1 MLTTVPQQDTGDLD
15 QPQIVGGL
23 LLVAHQNGA
32 AFREP
37 AQCAL
42 HHPSPRR
49 VTLLPGAIFLLLADA
64 PYVGGVAAGLHCLLD
79 LRSLVVAL
87 VQAQMLGRP
96 LRGLGALDHHGVER
110 GFEQLE
116 VRYVRPSHYD
126 SQRPSPGLHQ
136 QGALHPVF
144 ASIGGIG
151 AYEVPPKR
159 ALPLDPSAACHS
171 KSTPPSSSHSSM
183 SLSQMRSSTPSSTHL
198 CKVRCTE
205 ESSGN
210 SFGKRFHWQPLL
222 ILKMIASRASRRSM
236 RGRPVLFGGSC
247 FSRIGS
253 MISHSSSGTR
263 QMVGS
268 SFTWVGVSVIN
279 TRPLPIVS
287 SALIYDRRS
296 FEIVSKR
303 AEGGIHRPCAYCIK
317 YSKLFKRSAMHPSAW
332 KNLYENVKR

>member
-15 QPQIVGGL
+15 QPQVVGGL

-64 PYVGGVAAGLHCLLD
+64 PYVGGVAAGLHRLLD

-116 VRYVRPSHYD
+116 VRYVRPGHYD
-126 SQRPSPGLHQ
+126 SQRPSPGLHE

-159 ALPLDPSAACHS
+159 TLPIAPSDACHS
-171 KSTPPSSSHSSM
+171 RSTPPSSSHSSM
-183 SLSQMRSSTPSSTHL
+183 SLSQMRSNTPSSTHL
-198 CKVRCTE
+198 WKVRCTD

-210 SFGKRFHWQPLL
+210 SFGIWFHWQPVL
-222 ILKMIASRASRRSM
+222 IRKMTLSRASRWSM
-236 RGRPVLFGGSC
+236 RGLPVLFGGSC
-247 FSRIGS
+247 SVRIGS
-253 MISHSSSGTR
+253 IFSHNWSGTR
-263 QMVGS
+263 RIVGIGFS
-268 SFTWVGVSVIN
+268 SSPCSAIFASCIL
-279 TRPLPIVS
+279 RSSPI
-287 SALIYDRRS
+287 IPECEG
-296 FEIVSKR
+296 FEIVSKPHR
-303 AEGGIHRPCAYCIK
+303 VAVGIQIPCI
-317 YSKLFKRSAMHPSAW
+317 SFFRSG
-332 KNLYENVKR
+332 